1 MGLLDR
7 RINYKPFKYPES
19 YDFWQKQQQAHWLSS
34 EVTLNQD
41 LLDWNIHLTE
51 SEKSVIGGILKGFT
65 QTEIFVNDYWSNKV
79 ARWFQ
84 HPEIVMAATTMA
96 SFETIHTQA
105 YSLLD
110 ETLGFQDY
118 NAFLA
123 EPTIKAK
130 IDRLIESPE
139 IVVNSQISVEDK
151 RAIAK
156 SLAVFSA
163 FTEGVSLFSSFAVLL
178 HFSRF
183 NKMKGMSQIVT
194 WSIKDETLHS
204 DFGCYLFRK
213 FSEEYPEI
221 WNDEFKK
228 EIYQAARDTVT
239 LEDNFI
245 DNVFE
250 KGNIEELTKEDLK
263 NFIRQRANMQLG
275 KLGFK
280 QNWKNVDK
288 EALKRMEWFDAI
300 AAGVRLDDFFSV
312 KPTDYSRGVINFDEM
327 F

>member
-1 MGLLDR
+1 MPLLDR
-7 RINYKPFKYPES
+7 RINYKPFLYPQAH
-19 YDFWQKQQQAHWLSS
+19 DFWLKQQQAHWLSS

-41 LLDWNIHLTE
+41 LLDWNMNLTP

-79 ARWFQ
+79 GRWFQ

-110 ETLGFQDY
+110 ETLGFADY
-118 NAFLA
+118 EAFLA
-123 EPTIKAK
+123 DPNIKAK
-130 IDRLIESPE
+130 IDRLVETGNIDTTEMTIE
-139 IVVNSQISVEDK
+139 K
-151 RAIAK
+151 KMAMAK

-178 HFSRF
+178 HFSRY

-204 DFGCYLFRK
+204 EFGCYLFRT
-213 FSEEYPEI
+213 FIEENKEI
-221 WNDEFKK
+221 WTDEFKK
-228 EIYQAARDTVT
+228 EIYQAARDTVS

-245 DNVFE
+245 DSVFE
-250 KGNIEELTKEDLK
+250 KGDIEGLSKEDLK
-263 NFIRQRANMQLG
+263 DFIRHRANMQLG
-275 KLGFK
+275 KLGLK

-288 EALKRMEWFDAI
+288 DALKRMEWFDAI
-300 AAGVRLDDFFSV
+300 GAGVRLDDFFSV
-312 KPTDYSRGVINFDEM
+312 KPTDYSRGVVNFDDM

>member
-1 MGLLDR
+1 MTLLKR
-7 RINYKPFKYPES
+7 RITYKPFSYPEAYS
-19 YDFWQKQQQAHWLSS
+19 YWLKQQQAHWLST
-34 EVTLNQD
+34 EVPLNQD
-41 LLDWNIHLTE
+41 ILDWNMNLTQ
-51 SEKSVIGGILKGFT
+51 SEKSIIGGILKGFT

-96 SFETIHTQA
+96 AFETIHTQA

-118 NAFLA
+118 ESFLS

-130 IDRLIESPE
+130 IDRLVE
-139 IVVNSQISVEDK
+139 IGDVDTKNITEQTKMS
-151 RAIAK
+151 IAR
-156 SLAVFSA
+156 SLAVFSG

-204 DFGCYLFRK
+204 EFGCYLFRK
-213 FSEEYPEI
+213 FIEENSEI
-221 WNDEFKK
+221 WTDDFKK
-228 EIYQAARDTVT
+228 SIYQAARDTVAM
-239 LEDNFI
+239 EDNFI
-245 DNVFE
+245 DKVFE
-250 KGNIEELTKEDLK
+250 HGNIEGLTKEDLK
-263 NFIRQRANMQLG
+263 HFIRQRANMQLG
-275 KLGFK
+275 KLGLK
-280 QNWKNVDK
+280 VNWKNVDK

-300 AAGVRLDDFFSV
+300 GAGVRLDDFFAI
-312 KPTDYSRGVINFDEM
+312 KPTDYSRGVVNFDDM

>member
-1 MGLLDR
+1 MPLLDR
-7 RINYKPFKYPES
+7 RINYKPFLYPQAH
-19 YDFWQKQQQAHWLSS
+19 DFWLKQQQAHWLSS

-41 LLDWNIHLTE
+41 LLDWNMNLTP
-51 SEKSVIGGILKGFT
+51 SEKAVIGGILKGFT

-79 ARWFQ
+79 GRWFQ

-110 ETLGFQDY
+110 ETLGFADY
-118 NAFLA
+118 EAFLA
-123 EPTIKAK
+123 EPTIKSK
-130 IDRLIESPE
+130 IDRLVETGNIDTAEMTIE
-139 IVVNSQISVEDK
+139 K
-151 RAIAK
+151 KMAMAK

-178 HFSRF
+178 HFSRY

-204 DFGCYLFRK
+204 EFGCYLFRT
-213 FSEEYPEI
+213 FIEENPEI
-221 WNDEFKK
+221 WTDEFKK
-228 EIYQAARDTVT
+228 EIYQAARDTVS

-245 DNVFE
+245 DSVFE
-250 KGNIEELTKEDLK
+250 QGDIEGLTKEDLK
-263 NFIRQRANMQLG
+263 DFIRHRTNMQLG
-275 KLGFK
+275 KLGLK

-288 EALKRMEWFDAI
+288 DALKRMEWFDAI
-300 AAGVRLDDFFSV
+300 GAGVRLDDFFSV
-312 KPTDYSRGVINFDEM
+312 KPTDYSRGVVNFDDM